1 MYLAAAAGVIEIK
14 GTVIVELITFL
25 VMLAV
30 LGRYVYPEIVKLAE
44 ARQRAVA
51 EQLKEA
57 EEARAAA
64 EERLKEAEAKLTDA
78 RKTAQAVLDAAKKS
92 GEQLRLELRQKAEK
106 ESKRT
111 IGAARKEIEAERDQA
126 VRAVRSE
133 VASLV
138 VAATEKVI
146 GETLD
151 DAKHRQLIDR
161 AIREVASGNGSR
173 ETLRAC
179 RLRPG
184 SGRGSPR
191 GMARTLVR
199 STRRPLGRDCRGGA
213 DQPD

>member
-1 MYLAAAAGVIEIK
+1 MYLAAAAGVIEIN

-64 EERLKEAEAKLTDA
+64 EERLKEAEAKLNDA

-92 GEQLRLELRQKAEK
+92 GEQLRLELRQKAEE

-111 IGAARKEIEAERDQA
+111 IEAARKEIEAERDQA

-151 DAKHRQLIDR
+151 DAKHRQLIDK
-161 AIREVASGNGSR
+161 AISEVASGNGSR
-173 ETLRAC
+173 
-179 RLRPG
+179 
-184 SGRGSPR
+184 
-191 GMARTLVR
+191 
-199 STRRPLGRDCRGGA
+199 
-213 DQPD
+213 